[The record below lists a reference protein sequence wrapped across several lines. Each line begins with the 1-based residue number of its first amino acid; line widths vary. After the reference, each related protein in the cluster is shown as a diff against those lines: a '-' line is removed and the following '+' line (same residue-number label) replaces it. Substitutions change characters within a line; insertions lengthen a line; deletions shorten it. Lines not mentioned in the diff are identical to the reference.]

1 MADYR
6 VIFFNNLV
14 NSYGK
19 SFKCLQRALS
29 QSARQ
34 MTQKKR
40 QKKQNANLGDWR
52 MSPIGKPR
60 PIPRGG
66 ELAHAWPAVSHLLL
80 RSAEAPPTSL
90 FGMLSAAQQLRG

>member
-66 ELAHAWPAVSHLLL
+66 ELAHFLTVA
-80 RSAEAPPTSL
+80 RSVPPI
-90 FGMLSAAQQLRG
+90 AAIR